1 MKKKTESNFLR
12 YLKST
17 KKMTADWPE
26 WKKEALK
33 TRSAEHDV
41 LDDHDALNNTQVTQ
55 DRSDC
60 AQWLKNHL

>member
-41 LDDHDALNNTQVTQ
+41 LDDHDALIIRKLHKIVAIVL
-55 DRSDC
+55 SG
-60 AQWLKNHL
+60 